1 MASRQPDQFQNDKIR
16 EQTMNLMRT
25 VLCVGLCLAA
35 SLGSAS
41 AADWPTRPVKIVV
54 PFGAGGQ
61 SDIVARLFAQS
72 LTERFKQPFIVE
84 NVSGG
89 GGARARASIAVA
101 RADPDGYTLMITG
114 MATHILAPALNLKT
128 GFDPIKDFT
137 HIAYIGG
144 SPSAFVVHPSIGA
157 KTFEEFMALAK
168 ATPDGIQYVSPGVG
182 SGGNSVAEYFAAKA
196 GIKLAHVPHRGGNTA
211 VSDLLAGHVKMGSL
225 TWSTAREHVSA
236 GTLVPIAIS
245 SGERA
250 PGFPNVPTFK
260 DKGYPDV
267 VTTVWLSLSGPR
279 GLPDDI
285 VAQLNDQMNKAL
297 QLPNV
302 KAQLE
307 RDAFDVQ
314 PMKPAEVTSLMQTEY
329 DKWVPA
335 LRKALDVK

>member
-1 MASRQPDQFQNDKIR
+1 MKSIR
-16 EQTMNLMRT
+16 AAFFA
-25 VLCVGLCLAA
+25 GLCIAA
-35 SLGSAS
+35 SLCSAS

-72 LTERFKQPFIVE
+72 LTERFKQTFIVE
-84 NVSGG
+84 NLSGSGG
-89 GGARARASIAVA
+89 ARASIAVS
-101 RADPDGYTLMITG
+101 RAEPDGYTLMITG
-114 MATHILAPALNLKT
+114 MATHILAPALNLKI

-144 SPSAFVVHPSIGA
+144 SPSAFVMHPSAGV
-157 KTFEEFMALAK
+157 KTFEEFMTLAK
-168 ATPDGIQYVSPGVG
+168 ATQDGIQYVSPGVG

-225 TWSTAREHVSA
+225 TWATAREHVSA

-279 GLPDDI
+279 GMPDDI
-285 VAQLNDQMNKAL
+285 VVQLNDQMNKAL

-307 RDAFDVQ
+307 RDAFDIQ
-314 PMKPAEVTSLMQTEY
+314 PMKPADVTKLMQTEY

>member
-1 MASRQPDQFQNDKIR
+1 
-16 EQTMNLMRT
+16 MNLMRA

-41 AADWPTRPVKIVV
+41 AADWPTRPVKIIV
-54 PFGAGGQ
+54 PFAAGGQ

-84 NVSGG
+84 NISGS
-89 GGARARASIAVA
+89 GGARASINTAK
-101 RADPDGYTLMITG
+101 ADPDGYTLMITG
-114 MATHILAPALNLKT
+114 MATHILAPALNLKI

-144 SPSAFVVHPSIGA
+144 SPSAFVVHPSIGT